1 MGIDCGSL
9 GKSNTL
15 DGLRGGRQGGF
26 QESRDSGPG
35 RRGAVVETGLP
46 IGRRAFNLSGPPGVG
61 TPRGPEEQ

>member
-15 DGLRGGRQGGF
+15 DGLRAESKAA

-35 RRGAVVETGLP
+35 RLGGGCRERVAQGAPGF
-46 IGRRAFNLSGPPGVG
+46 FNLSGPPGVG